1 MNVKE
6 LFDQGKYKEVISL
19 LKKNTDVGSQEMLAF
34 AYQKMAKWEEAM
46 QIWTTLIAIY
56 PENAAFYNERG
67 VCKFQMRFKHAIQ
80 DFNEAI
86 RLDPAEP
93 YYYSCRAYI
102 RDKIGDI
109 EGAIKDYS
117 TAHDLD
123 PSDAIT
129 LNNLGLAE
137 QKFGYTKKARERF
150 KDSDDLLGIKTI
162 DSMPEIKPK
171 FESIP
176 QPKPT
181 IWTELKNMISSKSG
195 FKSFLKDLGVIKK

>member
-34 AYQKMAKWEEAM
+34 AYQKLAKWEEAM

-67 VCKFQMRFKHAIQ
+67 VCKYQLRFKHAIQ

-109 EGAIKDYS
+109 EGAIADYS

-137 QKFGYTKKARERF
+137 QKFGHTKKARERF

-162 DSMPEIKPK
+162 DSMPEVKPR

-181 IWTELKNMISSKSG
+181 IWKELKKMISSKDG
-195 FKSFLKDLGVIKK
+195 FRSFLRDLGVIKK

>member
-1 MNVKE
+1 MDVKE
-6 LFDQGKYKEVISL
+6 LFNQGKFKEVISL
-19 LKKNTDVGSQEMLAF
+19 LKKSTDVGSQEMLAF
-34 AYQKMAKWEEAM
+34 AYQKTAKWEEAM
-46 QIWTTLIAIY
+46 QIWTTLIAMY

-67 VCKFQMRFKHAIQ
+67 VCKFQLRFKHAIQ
-80 DFNEAI
+80 DFNAAI

-109 EGAIKDYS
+109 EGAIADYS

-137 QKFGYTKKARERF
+137 QKFGHTQKARERF

-162 DSMPEIKPK
+162 DSLPEVKPK

-176 QPKPT
+176 PPKPT
-181 IWTELKNMISSKSG
+181 IWAELKNMISSKSG

>member
-1 MNVKE
+1 MAAEVENILSDENVGGG
-6 LFDQGKYKEVISL
+6 DMVSTNTSTYTSTNTVAANANP
-19 LKKNTDVGSQEMLAF
+19 LK
-34 AYQKMAKWEEAM
+34 
-46 QIWTTLIAIY
+46 ITLTA

>member
-1 MNVKE
+1 MDVKE
-6 LFDQGKYKEVISL
+6 LFNQGKYKEVISL
-19 LKKNTDVGSQEMLAF
+19 LKKNTDVASQEMLAF
-34 AYQKMAKWEEAM
+34 AYQKSQNWEAAM
-46 QIWTTLIAIY
+46 EIWTHLIAIY

-67 VCKFQMRFKHAIQ
+67 VCKFQLRFKHAIQ
-80 DFNEAI
+80 DFNEAV

-102 RDKIGDI
+102 RDKTGDI
-109 EGAIKDYS
+109 EGAIKDYG

-137 QKFGYTKKARERF
+137 QKLGYTQKARERF

-162 DSMPEIKPK
+162 DSMPEVQPK
-171 FESIP
+171 FESVP
-176 QPKPT
+176 PVKTT
-181 IWTELKNMISSKSG
+181 IWQELVKMISTKDG
-195 FKSFLKDLGVIKK
+195 FKAFLRDAGLLKK